1 LAEASILL
9 TSRRKFNRVPE
20 DCCRRKKIASE
31 SGWIM
36 KIRIRDEK
44 ITKAVKNLEGI
55 DIVLKS
61 VEDAKKAMRLILRKT
76 EIARTKEYEGLRDIA
91 ITKVVEHATSAV
103 EYQTYYEVE
112 FILTDERFIDMEIAL
127 IKELQ
132 SMFQKL

>member
-1 LAEASILL
+1 
-9 TSRRKFNRVPE
+9 
-20 DCCRRKKIASE
+20 
-31 SGWIM
+31 M
-36 KIRIRDEK
+36 KIRVRDEK

-76 EIARTKEYEGLRDIA
+76 EIAGTKDYEGLRDIA

-132 SMFQKL
+132 TMFEKF

>member
-1 LAEASILL
+1 
-9 TSRRKFNRVPE
+9 
-20 DCCRRKKIASE
+20 
-31 SGWIM
+31 M

-76 EIARTKEYEGLRDIA
+76 EIARTKDYEGLRDIA
-91 ITKVVEHATSAV
+91 ISKVVEHATSAV